1 MAEPSSPF
9 FESTV
14 YKAYALT
21 ANKKILRL
29 EGTRLTYRKE
39 EGDKEEEGKMRLAS
53 TSKVVGT
60 QNLPR
65 RRKGG

>member
-1 MAEPSSPF
+1 MAEPTSPF

-21 ANKKILRL
+21 TNKKLLRL
-29 EGTRLTYRKE
+29 EGSKLTYRKE
-39 EGDKEEEGKMRLAS
+39 EGDKEEEGKMRLTSA
-53 TSKVVGT
+53 SKVVAT

-65 RRKGG
+65 RRKGE